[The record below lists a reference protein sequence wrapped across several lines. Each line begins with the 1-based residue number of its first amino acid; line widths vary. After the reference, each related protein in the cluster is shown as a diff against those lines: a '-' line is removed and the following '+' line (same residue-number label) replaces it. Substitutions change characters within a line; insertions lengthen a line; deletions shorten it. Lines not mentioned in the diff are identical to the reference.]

1 MRVTVVIVNY
11 NGGEM
16 IMNSLRALRRQTFK
30 GFSTVVVDNHSSDG
44 SAERIA
50 AEFPEV
56 QLIQLTEN
64 TGFAAG
70 NNFALKQEPL
80 AEWVAL
86 LNPDAFPRP
95 DWLARMLAAADSNPD
110 FDTFGSRLCSDSE
123 GVTLDGIGDTYH
135 VSGLVWRE
143 GHGRPA
149 ANQYIEA
156 QSIFSPCAAAAMY
169 RSRCLV
175 EVGGFDEE
183 LFCYVEDVDL
193 GFRLRLAGYRSL
205 YVSDA
210 VVHHLGSGVVGAYS
224 DFQIYHGHR
233 NLIWVYIK
241 DMPGLLFWVF
251 FPLHITMNL
260 LGILWFMSRGQGKVI
275 LRSKWDAV
283 KGIPHFW
290 RKRGQV
296 QSTRRVSVWCILVW
310 LTWNPFK
317 NKG

>member
-1 MRVTVVIVNY
+1 
-11 NGGEM
+11 M
-16 IMNSLRALRRQTFK
+16 IIESLQALRRQTFK
-30 GFSTVVVDNHSSDG
+30 AFSTVVVDNYSSDG

-56 QLIQLTEN
+56 QLLALQKN

-70 NNFALKQEPL
+70 NNFALKQAPL
-80 AEWVAL
+80 TEWVAL

-110 FDTFGSRLCSDSE
+110 FDSFGSRLCSDNE
-123 GVTLDGIGDTYH
+123 GLMLDGIGDTYH

-149 ANQYIEA
+149 INQYLEK

-169 RSRCLV
+169 RSPCLV
-175 EVGGFDEE
+175 EVGGFDED

-205 YVSDA
+205 YVPDA
-210 VVHHLGSGVVGAYS
+210 VVHHLGSGVVGAHS
-224 DFQIYHGHR
+224 DFQVYHGHR

-251 FPLHITMNL
+251 LPLHITMNL
-260 LGILWFMSRGQGKVI
+260 LGILWFIKRGQGKVI
-275 LRSKWDAV
+275 LSAKWDAI

-290 RKRGQV
+290 RKRGET
-296 QSTRRVSVWCILVW
+296 QSTRRISVWNLLGC
-310 LTWNPFK
+310 LTWSPFK
-317 NKG
+317 N

>member
-1 MRVTVVIVNY
+1 MRVLVVIVNY

-16 IMNSLRALRRQTFK
+16 VLESLRALRRQTFK
-30 GFSTVVVDNHSSDG
+30 AFSTVVVDNHSSDG

-56 QLIQLTEN
+56 QLLALQKN

-70 NNFALKQEPL
+70 NNAALKQVPL

-110 FDTFGSRLCSDSE
+110 FDSFGSRLCSDSE
-123 GVTLDGIGDTYH
+123 GLTLDGIGDTYH
-135 VSGLVWRE
+135 VSGVVWRE
-143 GHGRPA
+143 GHGRA
-149 ANQYIEA
+149 ATHQYTDK

-175 EVGGFDEE
+175 EVGGFDED

-205 YVSDA
+205 YVPDA
-210 VVHHLGSGVVGAYS
+210 VVHHLGSGVVGAHS
-224 DFQIYHGHR
+224 DFQVYHGHR

-241 DMPGLLFWVF
+241 DMPGFLFWLF
-251 FPLHITMNL
+251 LPLHIGMNL
-260 LGILWFMSRGQGKVI
+260 LGILWFIKRGQGKII
-275 LRSKWDAV
+275 LRAKWDAI

-290 RKRGQV
+290 RKRSDI
-296 QSTRRVSVWCILVW
+296 QSTRQISAWELLGC
-310 LTWNPFK
+310 LTWSPFK